1 MRDERGVP
9 LDGHSFIF
17 WSRRGQDRDGTVCG
31 KCGQSFMGYGP
42 SGLRPFE
49 AVLHRTAVSQE
60 YINHRICS
68 TCANTHAPDAWLMYM
83 CSDHDD
89 AYDNERLREKLNK
102 AKTV

>member
-1 MRDERGVP
+1 MRDERGAP

-68 TCANTHAPDAWLMYM
+68 TCANTHAPDAQLIYI
-83 CSDHDD
+83 CSDCDN
-89 AYDNERLREKLNK
+89 AYDTQQALK
-102 AKTV
+102 AAGAA